1 MFRPIALVTA
11 VAATATC
18 LLTTAAP
25 GQERD
30 LKFVLDFISLGRHAP
45 WYVALGKGYFKD
57 EGLNV
62 TIMPSKGTADAIR
75 TVATGGAELG
85 FIDIPSL
92 VASGSAGASVKIV
105 AANYQKPPYC
115 IFTLNPGANV
125 TEPKQMADL
134 ELGSSTASFVPKI
147 WAAFMEMNKVDSKTL
162 KIVNIDAAAR
172 VPMLAA
178 GKVQSIDQ
186 FLMSEP
192 AIRRAVTNAK
202 PVCLFAGDY
211 GLEIYANSLGVSED
225 FLTKNPDVVKKF
237 TRAALKGWK
246 DALADPEEAARIEIQ
261 YVKAL
266 DPAIVVEEI
275 AILKRIAVTPD
286 VEKNGFGY
294 VSVDRMKNTVDFIN
308 KNIEVSGDKLTAEQI
323 YRPGYLPE
331 ISDQT
336 VVRAMDTRELSDKGL
351 KLRQDM
357 FGKDAVEQ
365 RMNAFGAFGEPLQ
378 NIINAYAYGDV
389 WSRPALPMATKSLA
403 MIAMMAA
410 VGRPNELRVHV
421 KGALTNGCTA
431 EQIRGDPSA
440 GRDVWRN
447 SAGERGSSRRRRR
460 VAGKRS
466 NVVSG
471 LPTYCCA
478 IPAASRTA
486 FQRASSLAR
495 CLPNASGEEP
505 CTTTPA
511 LVNRSRTTSS
521 ARLSLIT
528 LLSLAMIAGGTS
540 RGAKMPYQVVTS

>member
-1 MFRPIALVTA
+1 MFRRPIAGVIAL
-11 VAATATC
+11 AA
-18 LLTTAAP
+18 AAAWLP
-25 GQERD
+25 GAAAQAQERD
-30 LKFVLDFISLGRHAP
+30 VKFVLDFISLGRHAP

-92 VASGSAGASVKIV
+92 VASGSAGAGVKIV

-125 TEPKQMADL
+125 TEPKQMAGL

-162 KIVNIDAAAR
+162 KIVNIDAASR

-202 PVCLFAGDY
+202 PVCLLAGDY

-225 FLTKNPDVVKKF
+225 FLAKNPDVVKKF

-246 DALADPEEAARIEIQ
+246 DALAKPEEAAKIQIQ

-266 DPAIVVEEI
+266 NPEIIVEEI
-275 AILKRIAVTPD
+275 QILKRIAITPD

-294 VSVDRMKNTVDFIN
+294 VSMDRMKNTVDFIN
-308 KNIEVSGDKLTAEQI
+308 KNIEVPGDKLTADQI

-331 ISDQT
+331 VPI
-336 VVRAMDTRELSDKGL
+336 K
-351 KLRQDM
+351 
-357 FGKDAVEQ
+357 
-365 RMNAFGAFGEPLQ
+365 P
-378 NIINAYAYGDV
+378 
-389 WSRPALPMATKSLA
+389 
-403 MIAMMAA
+403 
-410 VGRPNELRVHV
+410 
-421 KGALTNGCTA
+421 
-431 EQIRGDPSA
+431 
-440 GRDVWRN
+440 
-447 SAGERGSSRRRRR
+447 
-460 VAGKRS
+460 
-466 NVVSG
+466 
-471 LPTYCCA
+471 
-478 IPAASRTA
+478 
-486 FQRASSLAR
+486 
-495 CLPNASGEEP
+495 
-505 CTTTPA
+505 
-511 LVNRSRTTSS
+511 
-521 ARLSLIT
+521 
-528 LLSLAMIAGGTS
+528 
-540 RGAKMPYQVVTS
+540 